1 MKFEV
6 WAPKAEERVEL
17 ELRGERL
24 PMEPA
29 GDGWWRVEAEAAA
42 GDDYTFRVD
51 GAGPFPD
58 PRSPDQPEG
67 VHGPSRVVDHAA
79 FAWTDAGWNP
89 PPLASAVIY
98 ELHIGTFT
106 PEGTFDAA
114 IGRLDYLARVGVTHV
129 ELLPVAS
136 FPGRRGWGY
145 DGVALFAPHRAY
157 GGPDGLARFVDACHG
172 RGLAVLLD
180 VVYNHLGPDG
190 NYLGVYGPYFT
201 DAYSTPWGDAVNLDG
216 PGSDEVRRFFVDNA
230 RHWLERYHFDGLRID
245 AVHAFHDRSA
255 VPFLEELAIEVEALS
270 ARLGRRLV
278 LIAESDLNDPR
289 LVRSRE
295 AGGFGLDAAWSD
307 DFHHA
312 LHAALTG
319 ETEGYYEDFGRLA
332 HLAHLA
338 RALED
343 AYVYTGQRSSHR
355 GRRHGRPVGALPGHR
370 FLGYLQNH
378 DQVGNRARGERIG
391 HLVSAG
397 LARVG
402 AALVLTSPFVPLL
415 FQGEEWGASSPF
427 LYFTDHQDPELGA
440 AVRVGRRREFLAFGW
455 DPEEVPDPQD
465 EETFLRSRLDWQERD
480 RPPHAGTLAWYRDLL
495 ALRRAR
501 PELSDGRLD
510 RVTTRFDEE
519 ARWLTVRRGAVVVAA
534 NLSGEPRRVPLPGA
548 PVERLLASAGDVRE
562 EGGEAL
568 LPPESVAIYELRS
581 KEER

>member
-1 MKFEV
+1 MSFEV
-6 WAPKAEERVEL
+6 WAPKARERVEL
-17 ELRGERL
+17 EMRGERL
-24 PMEPA
+24 AMAPA
-29 GDGWWRVEAEAAA
+29 GDGWWRAEAEAAA
-42 GDDYTFRVD
+42 GDDYAFRID
-51 GAGPFPD
+51 GEGPFPD
-58 PRSPDQPEG
+58 PRSPDQPDG
-67 VHGPSRVVDHAA
+67 VHGPSRVVDHGA
-79 FAWTDAGWNP
+79 FAWSDAGWNP

-98 ELHIGTFT
+98 ELHVGTFT

-114 IGRLDYLARVGVTHV
+114 IGRLDHLAELGVTHV
-129 ELLPVAS
+129 ELLPVAT

-157 GGPDGLARFVDACHG
+157 GGPAGLARFVDACHG

-201 DAYSTPWGDAVNLDG
+201 DTYATPWGDAVNLDG

-230 RHWLERYHFDGLRID
+230 RHWLERYHLDGLRID

-255 VPFLEELAIEVEALS
+255 IPFLEELAVEVEALS

-289 LVRSRE
+289 LVRARE

-319 ETEGYYEDFGRLA
+319 ETVGYYEDFGRLA
-332 HLAHLA
+332 QLA
-338 RALED
+338 RALEG
-343 AYVYTGQRSSHR
+343 AYVYTGERSRHR
-355 GRRHGRPVGALPGHR
+355 GRRHGRPVGDLPGHR

-391 HLVSAG
+391 HLVSPG

-415 FQGEEWGASSPF
+415 FQGEEWGASSAF
-427 LYFTDHQDPELGA
+427 LYFTDHQDPELGE
-440 AVRVGRRREFLAFGW
+440 AVREGRRREFSAFGW
-455 DPEEVPDPQD
+455 DPREVPDPQD
-465 EETFLRSRLDWQERD
+465 EETFRRSRLDWGERD
-480 RPPHAGTLAWYRDLL
+480 RPPHAGTLAWHRELL
-495 ALRRAR
+495 RLRRAR

-510 RVTTRFDEE
+510 RVATRFDEE

-534 NLSGEPRRVPLPGA
+534 NLSGAPRRVPLPGA
-548 PVERLLASAGDVRE
+548 AVGRLLASADDDSADGA
-562 EGGEAL
+562 EAL
-568 LPPESVAIYELRS
+568 LPPESVAIYEVRP
-581 KEER
+581 EEGR